1 MRTLRFT
8 LLAEGSSDRVLLPIL
23 SWMLLR
29 HHRDFQWIG
38 VPANL
43 RDLPSPPRALAEKI
57 TATCELFPAD
67 VIFIHRDADRHQPSD
82 RRQEI
87 EEAIKSLSGSPAPR
101 WVPVIPVRMTEAWLL
116 VSENAIRSAAGNP
129 RGGNGLDFPPLG
141 RLESIPDP
149 KELLKSL
156 LTEASGLTNRRKKKF
171 NHAAAR
177 ARIPDFLEDWERLLR
192 LPSAKRLDEEIA
204 ALRFPSLDAD

>member
-8 LLAEGSSDRVLLPIL
+8 LLAEGTSDRVLLPIL

-38 VPANL
+38 VSANL
-43 RDLPSPPRALAEKI
+43 RDLPSPPRTLAEKI
-57 TATCELFPAD
+57 TATCDLFPAD

-87 EEAIKSLSGSPAPR
+87 EEAIKSLSGSPVPR

-116 VSENAIRSAAGNP
+116 VSEHAIRSAAGNP
-129 RGGNGLDFPPLG
+129 RGSHSLDLPPLG

-149 KELLKSL
+149 KELLKNL
-156 LTEASGLTNRRKKKF
+156 LTDASGLTNRRKKKF

-177 ARIPDFLEDWERLLR
+177 ARIPDFLEDWNWLLR
-192 LPSAKRLDEEIA
+192 LPSAKRLDDEIGD
-204 ALRFPSLDAD
+204 LHFPSRDAG